1 MARKITKTPA
11 TPTDFLRLELA
22 VLATGDRAR
31 AKKTALNV
39 GDESQ
44 NIPFITALCQ
54 SFQAK
59 VLEYYNAGVDTQ
71 DRLERLGEIS
81 QAFREM
87 SFTKGGKTFTIA
99 SSNAGKTAE
108 EAYAIGAEGCPPGT
122 TCVDRACVSSEKK
135 GS

>member
-1 MARKITKTPA
+1 TPG

-22 VLATGDRAR
+22 VLAGGDRAL
-31 AKKTALNV
+31 AKTPLDL

-59 VLEYYNAGVDTQ
+59 GLEYYNEGVDAQ
-71 DRLERLGEIS
+71 DRLERLGGNSQKFREIS
-81 QAFREM
+81 L
-87 SFTKGGKTFTIA
+87 TKGGKTFTIA
-99 SSNAGKTAE
+99 SSNAGKSAE

-122 TCVDRACVSSEKK
+122 TCVDRACVSSDKQR
-135 GS
+135 